1 MRMFKSLKYF
11 NKQSI
16 HVNTNFL
23 YSIQEIFRDSL
34 HSAELRLRVVKHKN
48 NMDIQTSQSSTVIGN
63 KKQPPPPV
71 FPKPS
76 TNTITPF
83 SNKEN
88 ITTSNKAN
96 KCIYISN

>member
-1 MRMFKSLKYF
+1 MFF
-11 NKQSI
+11 
-16 HVNTNFL
+16 

-48 NMDIQTSQSSTVIGN
+48 NMDIQISQNTMIGN

-76 TNTITPF
+76 SNTCTPL

-88 ITTSNKAN
+88 ITSTNKTN
-96 KCIYISN
+96 KCIYFLILFKTICSL

>member
-1 MRMFKSLKYF
+1 MLIK
-11 NKQSI
+11 
-16 HVNTNFL
+16 NFF

-48 NMDIQTSQSSTVIGN
+48 NMDIQTSQSTVIGN

-76 TNTITPF
+76 SNTSTPF

-88 ITTSNKAN
+88 ITTINKVN
-96 KCIYISN
+96 KCIYYFNFI